1 MSSKSKKVASQQRPK
16 TDIVD
21 NDTTAEKVQRTV
33 KNNPPYELFAKLQLR
48 REQLIGELQMVEQQM
63 NNVRT
68 QIQKVLVENRSN
80 G

>member
-1 MSSKSKKVASQQRPK
+1 MDKELTEQVKQQRPE
-16 TDIVD
+16 I
-21 NDTTAEKVQRTV
+21 TAEALAEKKVV

-63 NNVRT
+63 NNVRA
-68 QIQKVLVENRSN
+68 QIQKVLVENRQN